1 MRSEGCAWRGVIYL
15 EKNRSESYP
24 RLAGHVR
31 DGDAVRRAT
40 LACRRVHVRCLRGG
54 ARLESHLAHLLQSH
68 TLGNRNRRHGGDL
81 LARKLDDILLHHAG
95 ARERRLHAWR
105 REIGGGGG
113 MKGQRCDSNEV
124 ACASR
129 ASKRVQR
136 ARFEPPSAA
145 ASSRNDQRPYARRHE
160 ITPNPITLKEAVLP
174 ASGTRARARTFV
186 TADDR
191 NTPSDTSAGGL
202 RGNRERHLD
211 ESGVDATDA
220 ISEWPSPRSASTLY
234 PVARFAGLFA

>member
-1 MRSEGCAWRGVIYL
+1 MGRNECGQRDAQHGWVIYL
-15 EKNRSESYP
+15 KKTVPRVIHVSPATSATGMRSGG
-24 RLAGHVR
+24 RR
-31 DGDAVRRAT
+31 WRVRRVDVA
-40 LACRRVHVRCLRGG
+40 CLRGG
-54 ARLESHLAHLLQSH
+54 TRLESHLAHLLQSH

-136 ARFEPPSAA
+136 ARFEPLSAA
-145 ASSRNDQRPYARRHE
+145 ASSRDDQRPYARRHE
-160 ITPNPITLKEAVLP
+160 ITPNPITLKESRV
-174 ASGTRARARTFV
+174 
-186 TADDR
+186 
-191 NTPSDTSAGGL
+191 AGIRDPG
-202 RGNRERHLD
+202 
-211 ESGVDATDA
+211 
-220 ISEWPSPRSASTLY
+220 ASTHLRY
-234 PVARFAGLFA
+234 GGRPQHPQ

>member
-1 MRSEGCAWRGVIYL
+1 MRSEGCARVIYL

-40 LACRRVHVRCLRGG
+40 MACLARERSVFEGS

-145 ASSRNDQRPYARRHE
+145 ASSRDDQRPYARRHE
-160 ITPNPITLKEAVLP
+160 ITPNPITLKESRV
-174 ASGTRARARTFV
+174 
-186 TADDR
+186 
-191 NTPSDTSAGGL
+191 AGIRDPG
-202 RGNRERHLD
+202 
-211 ESGVDATDA
+211 
-220 ISEWPSPRSASTLY
+220 ASTHLRY
-234 PVARFAGLFA
+234 GGRPQHPQ